1 MKILIVNKFLYPN
14 GGSESY
20 SFRLGE
26 QLTVMGHDVWYFGM
40 EDRRNV
46 VGNPVGAYTKN
57 VNFREGGSK
66 LSKLV
71 YPFSIVY
78 SRRAR
83 KQIRR
88 VLDAFSPDVV
98 HLNNI
103 NFQITPSVIYEIKKR
118 NIPIVWTLHDYQLVC
133 PNHMFYIP
141 DTGQVCTRCTSGA
154 FRSCIRH
161 RCLHGSRLQS
171 VIAAA
176 EARLYRMLHTY
187 RKVDKFICPSR
198 FIEQK
203 VLSNPD
209 LAGRTVVLHNF
220 IPDVP
225 AQACE
230 KEDYILYFGR
240 FDREKGLQTLLEVCK
255 RMPDVQFRF
264 AGSGDLEPLLTGI
277 DNVYNV
283 GFQSGEALRTL
294 IGRAC
299 AAVYPAEWYENCPL
313 SIMEAEALGT
323 PVIASDIGGIPEL
336 VDDGKTGLLFAAGD
350 AAALEQKIRALLDDR
365 LAASMS
371 RNCLDTRFDT
381 AQQYARRLIGIY
393 EEMR

>member
-1 MKILIVNKFLYPN
+1 MKILMVNKFLYPN

-20 SFRLGE
+20 IFRLGE
-26 QLTVMGHDVWYFGM
+26 QLTAMGHEVWYFGM

-57 VNFREGGSK
+57 VNFRGGG
-66 LSKLV
+66 LSKLT

-83 KQIRR
+83 RQIAK

-103 NFQITPSVIYEIKKR
+103 NFQITPSVIYEVKKR
-118 NIPIVWTLHDYQLVC
+118 SIPIVWTLHDYQLVC
-133 PNHMFYIP
+133 PNHMFTIP
-141 DTGQVCTRCTSGA
+141 NTGEVCTRCSGGA
-154 FRSCIRH
+154 FGNCIRH

-203 VLSNPD
+203 ALLNPD
-209 LAGRTVVLHNF
+209 LVGRTVAMHNF
-220 IPDVP
+220 IQPGSGRTY
-225 AQACE
+225 E

-240 FDREKGLQTLLEVCK
+240 FDREKGIETLLRVCR
-255 RMPDVQFRF
+255 RMEDVQFRF
-264 AGSGDLEPLLTGI
+264 AGSGELEPLLTGM
-277 DNVYNV
+277 DNVQNV
-283 GFQSGEALRTL
+283 GFQSGEALESL
-294 IGRAC
+294 IGRAR
-299 AAVYPAEWYENCPL
+299 AVVYPAEWYENCPL
-313 SIMEAEALGT
+313 SVMEAESLGT

-336 VDDGKTGLLFAAGD
+336 VEDGRSGLLFPAGD
-350 AAALEQKIRALLDDR
+350 AAALEEKIRTLYSDGD
-365 LAASMS
+365 LAAAMGQ
-371 RNCLDTRFDT
+371 NCLAARFDT
-381 AQQYARRLIGIY
+381 AAQYAEKLIGIY
-393 EEMR
+393 EELK